1 MGAVSAALAAS
12 RLLQGQGH
20 GTLVVLSSVAGVRVR
35 RANFI
40 YGSSKAGVDGFAQ
53 GLADALAGTAVNVL
67 IVRPGFVHTKM
78 TAGRPVP
85 RPSPPMPQMWRRPPR
100 PAWPPAVR

>member
-1 MGAVSAALAAS
+1 
-12 RLLQGQGH
+12 
-20 GTLVVLSSVAGVRVR
+20 VR

-53 GLADALAGTAVNVL
+53 GLADALEGSGVNLL

-78 TAGRPVP
+78 TAGRASAPLATTTDAVADATARGVAAGRQVVWVP
-85 RPSPPMPQMWRRPPR
+85 AQLRVVFGIFEHLPRALWRRLPG
-100 PAWPPAVR
+100 